1 MTPPLAA
8 VAACI
13 LALAATSDIARAQEE
28 KNSTPLPSHLPL
40 GVDACFGQVYDARH
54 LQAHP
59 KQRVASFHIFRDFTP
74 DPTLEFEPDSREQMI
89 ENDGSNGRVNV
100 TAYVRFRDRKG
111 VFSNGLTC
119 GSGDGGKTFCFIDC
133 DGGSFNLRPSGSSLI
148 LDNNGFVVVGGCGA
162 SEEEEER
169 TEYVT
174 PGTDD
179 RTFRLDRQPLAQCVG
194 LRDAQ
199 APAWAKLGKPL
210 RLRFDSQR
218 ATCHTRSYDAA
229 HLRAHPQQAVKR
241 IAVLNP
247 RKEPASGSD
256 NDMPNYRFIVRVE
269 TKNGQTYERP
279 INCEPERYTYI
290 CTSPEP
296 ASDGSHFFYL
306 TRAGDDIMLR
316 DRKGVLASF
325 LGAKLGADDQMFK
338 LPLASEDDCSLQK

>member
-1 MTPPLAA
+1 MTPPFPA

-13 LALAATSDIARAQEE
+13 LALATISGTARAQEE
-28 KNSTPLPSHLPL
+28 KNSTPLPSHFPL
-40 GVDACFGQVYDARH
+40 GVEACFGQVYDARH
-54 LQAHP
+54 LRAHP

-74 DPTLEFEPDSREQMI
+74 DPNLEFEPDSREQLI
-89 ENDGSNGRVNV
+89 ENDGSNGRVSV

-111 VFSNGLTC
+111 VFSNGLSC
-119 GSGDGGKTFCFIDC
+119 GSGDGGKAFCFIDC
-133 DGGSFNLRPSGSSLI
+133 DGGSFHLRPSGSSLI

-174 PGTDD
+174 PGTGDK
-179 RTFRLDRQPLAQCVG
+179 TFRLDKQPLSQCLA

-210 RLRFDSQR
+210 RLRFDKGR
-218 ATCHTRSYDAA
+218 ATCHARSYDAA
-229 HLRAHPQQAVKR
+229 HLRAHPQQTVKR

-247 RKEPASGSD
+247 RKEPASDTDS
-256 NDMPNYRFIVRVE
+256 DMPNFKFVIRVE
-269 TKNGQTYERP
+269 TKDGQTYEKP
-279 INCEPERYTYI
+279 INCEPERYTYM

-296 ASDGSHFFYL
+296 APDGSHFFYL

-316 DRKGVLASF
+316 DRRGVLAPF
-325 LGAKLGADDQMFK
+325 LGARLGADDHMFK
-338 LPLASEDDCSLQK
+338 LSLGTEDDCTLQK